1 MKKLFFAFAAFAA
14 LVSCSENKIQNPS
27 EAREV
32 SIVANAT
39 ETKTLLNEDAVVWEA
54 NDAVAL
60 LFSRD
65 AAYSVNT
72 LTTTE
77 SGAIAKFTGKLPNDV
92 SVAGGYAETGYAVY
106 PSSAVENDGTISFN
120 LPSAVTANENGSF
133 DSGKNL
139 SSTEVSLAEL
149 DANGTTTA
157 NFKNA
162 LSVVRFTLSSGI
174 TSVKLTAAGGNLAG
188 AAAMGFDENGRLEVA
203 SWTEPA
209 TEMTITPEGESF
221 ASSDPFNVLVY
232 PGAYS
237 SITAELTDTDGCRY
251 TKTVEGPFNFEAS
264 KFYTFTFK
272 TKFEKTYTF
281 KATGRTFT
289 AGEQIQTV
297 FGALHSEVLTAA
309 ADASF
314 TGNLPAEVVHADT
327 EGYAIYPASAYSAG
341 HISYDLDPVSPAELW
356 SAALRPTSTTVA
368 FSSVADVL
376 AKVQFTVPAGVKSV
390 KIVSDKGLV
399 GTAEMTVAAGK
410 LVAGAGAGTEID
422 IDTTAGGNYTLN
434 VYPVAGAALTVT
446 LTDAAGAT
454 VQKNLELTVAAGST
468 QTLDISGDISFDKNG
483 NFTNESYT
491 EGGSFEF

>member
-27 EAREV
+27 EVREV

-39 ETKTLLNEDAVVWEA
+39 ETKTLLNGDAVVWEA

-77 SGAIAKFTGKLPNDV
+77 SGATAKFTGKLPNDV

-106 PSSAVENDGTISFN
+106 PSSAVKNDGTVTFT

-139 SSTEVSLAEL
+139 SSTEVSLADL

-188 AAAMGFDENGRLEVA
+188 TAAMAFGENGRLEVD
-203 SWTEPA
+203 SWTEGA
-209 TEMTITPEGESF
+209 TEMTITPEGASF
-221 ASSDPFNVLVY
+221 VSSDPFNVLVY

-251 TKTVEGPFNFEAS
+251 TKTVEGPFNFVAS

-272 TKFEKTYTF
+272 TKFEKSYTF

-314 TGNLPAEVVHADT
+314 TGNLPAEVVHANT

-356 SAALRPTSTTVA
+356 SAALRPTSTSVTFNSV
-368 FSSVADVL
+368 SSAL
-376 AKVQFTVPAGVKSV
+376 GKLQFTVPAGVKSV
-390 KIVSDKGLV
+390 TLSSTKPFAGE
-399 GTAEMTVAAGK
+399 AEMQVSNGQ
-410 LVAGAGAGTEID
+410 LVAGTGSVSEYTTDATGTVV
-422 IDTTAGGNYTLN
+422 LN
-434 VYPVAGAALTVT
+434 VYPFSGADFTVT
-446 LTDAAGAT
+446 LKDASGATVTKDVAGVSVTAGAT
-454 VQKNLELTVAAGST
+454 
-468 QTLDISGDISFDKNG
+468 QTLNISGDISFDKNG

-491 EGGSFEF
+491 AGGSFEF

>member
-1 MKKLFFAFAAFAA
+1 MKKLFFAFAALAA

-27 EAREV
+27 EVREV

-39 ETKTLLNEDAVVWEA
+39 ETKTLLNENAVVWEA

-77 SGAIAKFTGKLPNDV
+77 SGATAKFTGKLPNDV

-106 PSSAVENDGTISFN
+106 PSSAVKNDGTVTFN
-120 LPSAVTANENGSF
+120 LPSEVTANENGSF

-162 LSVVRFTLSSGI
+162 LSVVRFTLSEGVKSLKISASGNI
-174 TSVKLTAAGGNLAG
+174 AG
-188 AAAMGFDENGRLEVA
+188 ASTMTFNNDGRLVVDA
-203 SWTEPA
+203 WTTPA
-209 TEMTITPEGESF
+209 TEMTITPAGTSF
-221 ASSDPFNVLVY
+221 TAAKTYNVLVY
-232 PGAYS
+232 PGSYS
-237 SITAELTDTDGCRY
+237 TITAELTDVNDCKY
-251 TKTVEGPFNFEAS
+251 TKTVQGPFDFVAS
-264 KFYTFTFK
+264 NYYTFTFA

-281 KATGRTFT
+281 EATGRTFA
-289 AGEQIQTV
+289 AGDQIQTV
-297 FGALHSEVLTAA
+297 FGTLHTEVLTA
-309 ADASF
+309 DASGKF
-314 TGNLPAEVVHADT
+314 TGNLPAEVVAANT

-341 HISYDLDPVSPAELW
+341 HISYTLNPAAPADLY
-356 SAALRPTSTTVA
+356 SAVVRPTSTSVTFNSV
-368 FSSVADVL
+368 SSAL
-376 AKVQFTVPAGVKSV
+376 GKLQFTVPAGVKSV
-390 KIVSDKGLV
+390 TLSSTKPFAGA
-399 GTAEMTVAAGK
+399 AEMQVSNGQ
-410 LVAGAGAGTEID
+410 LVAGTGSVSEYTTDATGTVV
-422 IDTTAGGNYTLN
+422 LN
-434 VYPVAGAALTVT
+434 VYPFSGADFTVT
-446 LTDAAGAT
+446 LKDASGATVTKDVAGVSVTAGAT
-454 VQKNLELTVAAGST
+454 
-468 QTLDISGDISFDKNG
+468 QTLNISGDISFDKNG